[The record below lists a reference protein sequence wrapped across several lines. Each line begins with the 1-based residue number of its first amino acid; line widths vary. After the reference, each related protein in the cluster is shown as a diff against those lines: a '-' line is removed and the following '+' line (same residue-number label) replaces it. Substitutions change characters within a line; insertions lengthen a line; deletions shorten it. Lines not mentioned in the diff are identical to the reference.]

1 MSKTTYYYIIDSEG
15 FYPKGTFE
23 AAISFDSEHE
33 AQDVARKYGARV
45 LPLGFIKDSDHEWL
59 DDESEAKVSLL
70 EEGWNRSADIA
81 DADLDM

>member
-1 MSKTTYYYIIDSEG
+1 
-15 FYPKGTFE
+15 
-23 AAISFDSEHE
+23 
-33 AQDVARKYGARV
+33 V

>member
-23 AAISFDSEHE
+23 AAISFDAEQE
-33 AQDVARKYGARV
+33 AQDIARRYGARV
-45 LPLGFIKDSDHEWL
+45 LALGFVRDGDHEWL
-59 DDESEAKVSLL
+59 DDESEAMVSVL

-81 DADLDM
+81 DADLDL